1 MIVYVESN
9 FILELALE
17 QKESP
22 VVDDILKLA
31 ENGVIDL
38 AFPGFSLG
46 ETFTSIMHTQSER
59 QGLRNRSDTVLKQLR
74 QSVQSELHKQVVSSL
89 PPVLTLLTE
98 LAARELELLH
108 TTITRM
114 LHAGRLLEVSTSSF
128 LQAVV
133 YQNKFGIRP
142 KDSIIYAGIIEDLKQ
157 RPVSEQKCFL
167 SRDKKAFNDDPEIKA
182 ELSTYNCRYISSFSD
197 GFRYIHR
204 FVNL

>member
-17 QKESP
+17 QKEAP
-22 VVDDILKLA
+22 VVDDILNFA
-31 ENGVIDL
+31 ENGTIDL

-59 QGLRNRSDTVLKQLR
+59 QGLRNRSDTILKQLR

-89 PPVLTLLTE
+89 PPVLILLTE

-108 TTITRM
+108 TAVERM
-114 LHAGRLLEVSTSSF
+114 LRSGRTIEVETSSF

-133 YQNKFGIRP
+133 YQNKFGMRP
-142 KDSIIYAGIIEDLKQ
+142 KDSIIYAAIIEDLK
-157 RPVSEQKCFL
+157 RHSVSEQKCFL
-167 SRDKKAFNDDPEIKA
+167 SSDRKAFNDDPEIKA
-182 ELSTYNCRYISSFSD
+182 ELTTYNCRYISSFSD
-197 GFRYIHR
+197 GFRYIQR
-204 FVNL
+204 FISL